1 MKRIIYLLSTAL
13 LLGSPYFSK
22 ADTYP
27 INKNIDVKHYVF
39 KLSLSDADNEIT
51 GTTLVTLSF
60 KEAGMKNFRLDLIN
74 KTTARKDKG
83 MVADAVSI
91 NKTAV
96 NYTHE
101 NDELI
106 ISLPAPS
113 TKNQTITFTIQYMVF
128 LLMV

>member
-13 LLGSPYFSK
+13 LLISPYSSK

-27 INKNIDVKHYVF
+27 INKSIDVKHYVF
-39 KLSLSDADNEIT
+39 NLSLSDADNEIT
-51 GTTLVTLSF
+51 GTTHVTLSF

-83 MVADAVSI
+83 MVVDAVSI
-91 NKTAV
+91 NKTTV

-106 ISLPAPS
+106 ISLPALLRK
-113 TKNQTITFTIQYMVF
+113 TKQLLSPFNTMVF
-128 LLMV
+128 LSMV